1 MTEDRPAEITTPERL
16 PVRFWDVV
24 LPLLA
29 LMAAAVLLI
38 GAMVGLSVY
47 FQRRGE
53 HLDVAALQRSVSGVM
68 VAMGGLYLA
77 MLIAIWRVA
86 RRRGPATVSGY
97 FGPFRIG
104 QFVAGAVLGVLL
116 AAGVIG
122 LMLWLQDANVVQF
135 NETQT
140 EVDLLSAR
148 TPVEIAL
155 TILVVSLLGPLVEE
169 LYFRGLLLAWF
180 RRWLWLPLAALFD
193 AALFAL
199 VHGKDLVHPGRE
211 GLALTL
217 IIGAVG
223 LLNVVF
229 YLRTRSLW
237 MPFAL
242 HMAYNGALFASAYL
256 NF

>member
-1 MTEDRPAEITTPERL
+1 MPTKMHGSERP
-16 PVRFWDVV
+16 PVRFWDVL

-29 LMAAAVLLI
+29 LMAAAALLV
-38 GAMVGLSVY
+38 GVMVGVTVY
-47 FQRRGE
+47 LRQHGSR
-53 HLDVAALQRSVSGVM
+53 LDATALQRSVSGVM
-68 VAMGGLYLA
+68 IAMGGLYLA
-77 MLIAIWRVA
+77 MLAAIWRVC
-86 RRRGPATVSGY
+86 RKRGPATIAGY
-97 FGPFRIG
+97 FGPFRAG
-104 QFVAGAVLGVLL
+104 QFVTGAALGVLL

-122 LMLWLQDANVVQF
+122 LMLWLQNANVVQF
-135 NETQT
+135 NGTQT
-140 EVDLLSAR
+140 EVDMLSAH
-148 TPVEIAL
+148 TPGEIAL

-169 LYFRGLLLAWF
+169 LYFRGLLLAWL
-180 RRWLWLPLAALFD
+180 RRWLWLPLAALLD

-217 IIGAVG
+217 IIGAIG
-223 LLNVVF
+223 LLNVAF